1 MASTS
6 SSQTPPPPFAHDVFL
21 SFRGADTRHG
31 FTAHLYGALV
41 RRGINAYR
49 DDNELARGE
58 TIEPSLLRAIECSRF
73 SIVVFS
79 RGYAESPWCLDELAK
94 IVDCRRRLGQAVLP
108 VFYDVDPMVVAEL
121 NGEYGEALNRHCRGD
136 SAGKVEQWKEA
147 LEEVGNVS
155 GWDVQ
160 NKDQSE
166 MVREIVDTI
175 WLELSRT
182 LEVSMDNLVGMGSR
196 ANKLKELLG
205 EDTGDDVRFVGIS
218 GMGGIGKTTLARVVY
233 DEMSLEFRNSRC
245 FLENVKDSFEKHGA
259 VHVQE
264 HLLSAVL
271 MEKNLKVWDAH
282 TGKVMIKKSLQ
293 HRKVLLVLDDVD
305 SAEQLEML
313 AANQNW
319 FGPGSRIIITSRDQR
334 LLYKHGACGVFKL
347 EGLNYIEALTLFSL
361 KTFKNYEPSEGF
373 EEFSMRVVEYAQGL
387 PLAIEVLGC
396 FLGGRSRR
404 EWESAITSLKDY
416 CDDILDVL
424 KISFDGLNKPE
435 KDMFLDIACFFN
447 LKSINEV
454 KKVLNSCG
462 FCADIGVKHLVE
474 KSLLSF
480 SPMGKLVMHDLLR
493 DMGRKIV
500 HLESPG
506 NPGRRSRLWDPEDI
520 LSVLTTPT
528 GREEVEAIV
537 LDLPEKEEVQL
548 NREAFSNMYRLRL
561 LIIRNAKFEEGPIDL
576 PSELRFLVWDCYPS
590 ESLPASFRRSKL
602 VELNMCYSNMSR
614 LWHGKAKMSNL
625 NAMDLSHSHN
635 LIATPDFTGAPNI
648 ATLIFKDCTSL
659 GVIHPSIG
667 SLQKLT
673 CLSFRGCTKLHNL
686 PSMPGKLKELY
697 LDSTALSN
705 EELQQ
710 IICWAVALS
719 VLSLS
724 SCNSLKTVPVSI
736 GSLKQLK
743 VLNLHG
749 CSQLDNVP
757 RELGGLESLEELD
770 LSGTKISQPPL
781 SIFYLKHLKTLS
793 FQYNMPT
800 KLPTLSGLHS
810 MITTLNLGDCGLKEG
825 DFPTNVGC
833 LLPSLELLDLSSNNF
848 VTLPIIGQLSRL
860 YSLRLDNC
868 MMLRCLPKLPSRIEF
883 LYVNGCVSLGQMP
896 DMKFSGGHF
905 YFEGLDCSKLY
916 DENGVSED
924 SSWPTL
930 LRRPLLRGQE
940 HPATLERLVFK
951 VQGSRIPKWF
961 THQRDGSSIWVSL
974 PKSPDYD
981 DMMGLALC
989 CTVNDLTD
997 GSHFSKQQLGSPS
1010 KRQRQHICFFF
1021 VSGDSIRFLLKGLS
1035 DGSACVGLS
1044 FEELPFYQLI
1054 KPGAAVEVIRCGYRI
1069 VSRRDIEDLAAGT
1082 STDVA
1087 SASATIR
1094 RDDDHS
1100 PRPKKLIFEGSRSL
1114 VLFCANDFVCVRV
1127 LKVYQ
1132 VD

>member
-79 RGYAESPWCLDELAK
+79 RGYAESPWCLDELVK
-94 IVDCRRRLGQAVLP
+94 IVDCRRRLGQVVLP

-233 DEMSLEFRNSRC
+233 DEIGMEFRNSRC
-245 FLENVKDSFEKHGA
+245 FLENVKDYFEKHGA

-447 LKSINEV
+447 LKSISEV

-520 LSVLTTPT
+520 LSV
-528 GREEVEAIV
+528 
-537 LDLPEKEEVQL
+537 
-548 NREAFSNMYRLRL
+548 
-561 LIIRNAKFEEGPIDL
+561 
-576 PSELRFLVWDCYPS
+576 
-590 ESLPASFRRSKL
+590 
-602 VELNMCYSNMSR
+602 
-614 LWHGKAKMSNL
+614 MSNL
-625 NAMDLSHSHN
+625 KAMDLSHSHN

-673 CLSFRGCTKLHNL
+673 CLSFRGCTKLRNL

-770 LSGTKISQPPL
+770 LSGTKITQPPL

-825 DFPTNVGC
+825 DFPTSVGC

-868 MMLRCLPKLPSRIEF
+868 MMLTSLPKLPSRIEF

-916 DENGVSED
+916 DGNGVSED

-974 PKSPDYD
+974 PKSPYYD

-1010 KRQRQHICFFF
+1010 KRQRQQHICFFF

-1087 SASATIR
+1087 SAFATIR